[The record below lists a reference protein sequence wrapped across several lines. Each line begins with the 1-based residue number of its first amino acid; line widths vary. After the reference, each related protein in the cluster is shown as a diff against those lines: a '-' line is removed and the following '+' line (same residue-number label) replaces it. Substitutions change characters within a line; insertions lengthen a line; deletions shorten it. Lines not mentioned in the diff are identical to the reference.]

1 MLSVVVVTVFEML
14 LGFCGLVFWK
24 AIYISTLVYFSLH
37 RSSVNLGITTS
48 SAKKLPHRVVTLK
61 SIDKGEEEMVFQYRG
76 YGS

>member
-1 MLSVVVVTVFEML
+1 MTAVVTAL
-14 LGFCGLVFWK
+14 AFW
-24 AIYISTLVYFSLH
+24 SLEDYPH
-37 RSSVNLGITTS
+37 LYLWLFFKFTAPSVILGITTTS